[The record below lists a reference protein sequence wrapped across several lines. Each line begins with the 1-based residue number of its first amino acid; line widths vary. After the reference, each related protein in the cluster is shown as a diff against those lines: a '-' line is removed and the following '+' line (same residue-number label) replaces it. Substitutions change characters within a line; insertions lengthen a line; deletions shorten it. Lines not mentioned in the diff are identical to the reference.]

1 MTGIA
6 ALAAAAAATSKIT
19 SATTGT
25 TSNVTAVASGG
36 QTIKVVQASPGS
48 VIAGKPIQGG
58 QTAIIGGQTVR
69 LASPGGTTLLKAA
82 GNTLTGQGGKQ
93 IILQKQGTQP
103 QIVTLVK
110 TSQGMQVATVPK
122 VQGAKT
128 VTAGP
133 QIIQTSAT
141 GSKTAI
147 PQGATIV
154 KLVNAPGTAGLAAGK
169 SPQIVKSIGAGN
181 VVTLAKPGQTVAG
194 KQTIVINKPGAQ
206 GTTTLKGAQGQQIIM
221 VSSAGGLK
229 QLSGGTATM
238 SQAAGNSGVKM
249 IVVSSGQLAQ
259 TTSKPITISMPGGQ
273 KTVTLAAGGGAKGG
287 QIVQTSSGQILQLPA
302 GGIMAGGKPVTV
314 QMAGGGQKTLTL
326 VQAPK
331 QEATSGGNASADA
344 VEAAEAAESIKVEEE
359 KPPQVDGGVA
369 TPPNEPIDI
378 EELNKLGMFF
388 SQLDGVDDED
398 EQEAAKD
405 STEASAEG
413 ANTSESDPA
422 ALMEST
428 DAAKESEEKDLKQET
443 LDLPME
449 DLSSKDDNESATEAQ
464 KDKPSDEPVKTEPKD
479 PLAQA
484 MDAVT
489 GKSIL
494 SLLFEIPL

>member
-331 QEATSGGNASADA
+331 QETSGGNASADA

-428 DAAKESEEKDLKQET
+428 DAAAKESEEKDLKQET

>member
-1 MTGIA
+1 M
-6 ALAAAAAATSKIT
+6 
-19 SATTGT
+19 
-25 TSNVTAVASGG
+25 
-36 QTIKVVQASPGS
+36 
-48 VIAGKPIQGG
+48 
-58 QTAIIGGQTVR
+58 
-69 LASPGGTTLLKAA
+69 
-82 GNTLTGQGGKQ
+82 
-93 IILQKQGTQP
+93 
-103 QIVTLVK
+103 
-110 TSQGMQVATVPK
+110 
-122 VQGAKT
+122 
-128 VTAGP
+128 
-133 QIIQTSAT
+133 
-141 GSKTAI
+141 
-147 PQGATIV
+147 
-154 KLVNAPGTAGLAAGK
+154 VNAPGAGGLTAGK
-169 SPQIVKSIGAGN
+169 SPQIVKMAGGAGN
-181 VVTLAKPGQTVAG
+181 MVTLAKPGQTVAG

-206 GTTTLKGAQGQQIIM
+206 GATTLKGAQGQQIIM

-331 QEATSGGNASADA
+331 VEPQEQAGGSATADA
-344 VEAAEAAESIKVEEE
+344 TEAAAAAESIKVEEE

-398 EQEAAKD
+398 EDGAAKD

-413 ANTSESDPA
+413 PASESDSTP
-422 ALMEST
+422 MEST
-428 DAAKESEEKDLKQET
+428 SSDAAAAKNSEDKDMKQET

-449 DLSSKDDNESATEAQ
+449 DLSSKDNDNESATEAQ
-464 KDKPSDEPVKTEPKD
+464 KDKTTADEPVKTEPKD

-489 GKSIL
+489 GNSIL
-494 SLLFEIPL
+494 LYPFNSEFRSNLFGVISESIGDGNANEEMNKSNDDMDGASALAALASAAVTGENGKENNENAANKETSSATNGTSSNAQDQTSKRDANWFDVGIIKGQSHLFI

>member
-1 MTGIA
+1 
-6 ALAAAAAATSKIT
+6 
-19 SATTGT
+19 
-25 TSNVTAVASGG
+25 
-36 QTIKVVQASPGS
+36 
-48 VIAGKPIQGG
+48 
-58 QTAIIGGQTVR
+58 
-69 LASPGGTTLLKAA
+69 
-82 GNTLTGQGGKQ
+82 
-93 IILQKQGTQP
+93 
-103 QIVTLVK
+103 
-110 TSQGMQVATVPK
+110 
-122 VQGAKT
+122 
-128 VTAGP
+128 
-133 QIIQTSAT
+133 
-141 GSKTAI
+141 
-147 PQGATIV
+147 
-154 KLVNAPGTAGLAAGK
+154 
-169 SPQIVKSIGAGN
+169 
-181 VVTLAKPGQTVAG
+181 
-194 KQTIVINKPGAQ
+194 
-206 GTTTLKGAQGQQIIM
+206 
-221 VSSAGGLK
+221 
-229 QLSGGTATM
+229 M

-428 DAAKESEEKDLKQET
+428 DAAAKESEEKDLKQET

-449 DLSSKDDNESATEAQ
+449 DLSSKNDNESATEAQ

-494 SLLFEIPL
+494 SLFFEIPL

>member
-154 KLVNAPGTAGLAAGK
+154 KLVNAPGTAGLTAGK

-273 KTVTLAAGGGAKGG
+273 KTVTLAAGGGPKGG

-331 QEATSGGNASADA
+331 QEQAGGSASADA
-344 VEAAEAAESIKVEEE
+344 VEAAEAAESIKVEE

-398 EQEAAKD
+398 EEGAAKD

-413 ANTSESDPA
+413 PTSESDPT
-422 ALMEST
+422 LMEST
-428 DAAKESEEKDLKQET
+428 SSDAAAKESEEKDMKQET

-464 KDKPSDEPVKTEPKD
+464 KDKPDEPVKTEPKD

-489 GKSIL
+489 GKRIL
-494 SLLFEIPL
+494 DSFFKIPL